1 MIRVEEKEGSW
12 AVDIETK
19 RPKTEFALIA
29 SAMLTYLSP
38 KEMHKI
44 IDEAAVHHKELKE
57 DIDAQAKQFHL
68 RLSHLLEINSM
79 TMVELIIQLE
89 MSEVDGFC
97 VVNGRVP
104 SIGCV
109 EAICKKFGV
118 ELDYLLKAI

>member
-1 MIRVEEKEGSW
+1 MIRVEEKKGSW

-19 RPKTEFALIA
+19 RPGTEFALVA

-68 RLSHLLEINSM
+68 RLSHLLEINST
-79 TMVELIIQLE
+79 TMEELIVQLE
-89 MSEVDGFC
+89 MSQADAYCIF
-97 VVNGRVP
+97 NGRVP

-109 EAICKKFGV
+109 ETICKKFGC
-118 ELDYLLKAI
+118 ELDYLIKAI